1 MRLFRPARASRA
13 AAVLAATAAL
23 PTALT
28 AMAAPAVAAG
38 ADVPAY
44 SLASTVSPAPLRA
57 EECTADATCVLAPA
71 PRGGVLDDYA
81 ALKQA
86 VDTAATRVRA
96 AVVAADGTVVN
107 PATTATVLLAPGTYR
122 LTSGLK
128 LPPNVNLRGSG
139 IATTTLVMDPTVNWK
154 NFSYGFLVRHNDKK
168 EAGST
173 NLVSDLTVNGN
184 CRTGAGA
191 PEPADLPGR
200 PGQACDFKAPLGAS
214 DNTGGG
220 ISAGDRWTVRQV
232 RFTNFEYFKLWVNGT
247 TGVRVVDNRFDN
259 WGGAESDGED
269 NIGGGGRNDDTVIE
283 RNQFDATIRGNSF
296 DFTNAIR
303 TTVRDNIVHTTP
315 AVAAARK
322 ENEYGNMYF
331 EGVVSP
337 TATGNILEGAHITLT
352 SNANYAHSGSNKDIT
367 NPRDAVITGNRISD
381 SATVGVLVKYD
392 DYNDA
397 DNTPGTIGGWNDSST
412 DPADHVVRVGGNNV
426 IRDNVI
432 ERPALSGVLVFG
444 LARDKDA
451 ADTIVGNR
459 IVNAGFGGAT
469 TYNTGGGWYDT
480 AGIGLGVGRG
490 DSVYGNTIV
499 DDQDV
504 HTTWYGLQLG
514 PRKTNTANA
523 PTNTVL
529 TGPDGTGNTTE
540 GIIAAPVRFGAL
552 APEAPANATV
562 GPNGLTWDESYATSN
577 PIAGYRVYRDG
588 ALVADL
594 PVGSATV
601 PGNLLDA
608 DAASLENPAA
618 GLAGWTAGSASKV
631 ARTDVAGAVGGAALA
646 LTATGNG
653 QISAYSRKLAATA
666 GTTYTSVASFQAGSG
681 SAGRKVRAGL
691 AFIDGAGKISRLGTQ
706 NMPTVDPATGW
717 LTSSY
722 SAAAPAGTV
731 WVQSFLMVENAATGE
746 THLLDRLGLVT
757 GTATEQWTD
766 PAGTTGRYQV
776 VAYRADGGENSA
788 AVTIG

>member
-1 MRLFRPARASRA
+1 MRLFHPSRARRA

-28 AMAAPAVAAG
+28 VTATPAVAAALG
-38 ADVPAY
+38 APAY
-44 SLASTVSPAPLRA
+44 SLVSTGSPAPLRA
-57 EECTADATCVLAPA
+57 DGCAADPTCVLAPA
-71 PRGGVLDDYA
+71 PRGGALDDYA

-96 AVVAADGTVVN
+96 AVVAADGTVVT
-107 PATTATVLLAPGTYR
+107 PPTTATVLLAAGTYR
-122 LTSGLK
+122 LTNGLK

-139 IATTTLVMDPTVNWK
+139 IATTSLVADPTVNWK
-154 NFSYGFLVRHNDKK
+154 NFNYGFLVRHNDKK

-200 PGQACDFKAPLGAS
+200 PGQMCDFRAALGTS
-214 DNTGGG
+214 DSTAGGV
-220 ISAGDRWTVRQV
+220 SVGDRWTVRQV
-232 RFTNFEYFKLWVNGT
+232 RFTNFEYFKLWVSAT
-247 TGVRVVDNRFDN
+247 TGVRIVDNRFDN

-315 AVAAARK
+315 TVAAARK

-331 EGVVSP
+331 EGVASP
-337 TATGNILEGAHITLT
+337 TATGNTLEGAHITLT
-352 SNANYAHSGSNKDIT
+352 SNANYAHSGPNKDIT
-367 NPRDAVITGNRISD
+367 NPRDAVITGNRILG

-397 DNTPGTIGGWNDSST
+397 DNTPGNIGGWNDAST
-412 DPADHVVRVGGNNV
+412 DPADHVVRIGGNNV

-451 ADTIVGNR
+451 PDTIVGNR
-459 IVNAGFGGAT
+459 IVDAGFGGAT
-469 TYNTGGGWYDT
+469 TYNTGGGWFDT
-480 AGIGLGVGRG
+480 AGIGLGVGRN

-499 DDQDV
+499 DDQAI

-514 PRKTNTANA
+514 PRKSTTAST
-523 PTNTVL
+523 PTGTVL

-552 APEAPANATV
+552 APEAPVNATV
-562 GPNGLTWDESYATSN
+562 GPNGLTWDEPYATTN
-577 PIAGYRVYRDG
+577 PIAGFRVYRDG
-588 ALVADL
+588 AQVADL
-594 PVGSATV
+594 PVGSATI

-618 GLAGWTAGSASKV
+618 GTAGWTAGTASKV
-631 ARTDVAGAVGGAALA
+631 TRTDIAGAVGGASLA

-653 QISAYSRKLAATA
+653 QISAYSRKLPATV
-666 GTTYTSVASFQAGSG
+666 GTTYTSVASFQADSV
-681 SAGRKVRAGL
+681 GRKVRAGL
-691 AFIDGAGKISRLGTQ
+691 AFIDGSGKVSRLGTQ
-706 NMPTVDPATGW
+706 TMPTVDPATGW

-722 SAAAPAGTV
+722 SAVAPPGTV
-731 WVQSFLMVENAATGE
+731 WVQSLLMVENAATGE

-766 PAGTTGRYQV
+766 PAGTTGRYQL

-788 AVTIG
+788 AVAIG